1 MRSLNSYFVNN
12 LPLKAVVIRRHG
24 GPDVLSYEEVSNP
37 TPKKGH
43 VIVKV
48 DYCAVNHLDIWVRNG
63 LPGRKVSF
71 PHILGCDICGT
82 LVDDSG
88 GFKKNEKIVVYPAV
102 ESGVQRVSY
111 SIIGA
116 FGKYQGGYAE
126 FIQVPQQN
134 IIRKP
139 SWLSDEEACALNVSY
154 LIAWNMLDRSN
165 CKKNDIMLI
174 WGANSGVGSAAI
186 LLAKAKGIQVIT
198 VASDLKKLNRAKK
211 LGSDHVINRC
221 KSDIS
226 SEVLKYTKNEGVDAV
241 IDHVGAKTW
250 PVSLNVLKVGG
261 KMLACGTT
269 TGSEATINIR
279 EFYSKEAQII
289 GAYLGSKSQL
299 VSLHKFMKLKSMKP
313 IIDSVFEL
321 KDARLAHERMEQSNQ
336 FGKIILK
343 I

>member
-1 MRSLNSYFVNN
+1 
-12 LPLKAVVIRRHG
+12 LKAVVIRKHG
-24 GPDVLSYEEVSNP
+24 GPDVLSYEDVKNP
-37 TPKKGH
+37 TPKKDH
-43 VIVKV
+43 VVVKV
-48 DYCAVNHLDIWVRNG
+48 DYCAINHLDIWVRNG
-63 LPGRKVSF
+63 LPGKKVSF

-88 GFKKNEKIVVYPAV
+88 SFKKNEKVVVYPAI
-102 ESGVQRVSY
+102 ESGVPRVSY

-126 FIQVPQQN
+126 FVQVPQEN

-139 SWLSDEEACALNVSY
+139 PWLTDEEACVLNISY
-154 LIAWNMLDRSN
+154 LTAWNMLERSD
-165 CKKNDIMLI
+165 CKKNDTMLI

-198 VASDLKKLNRAKK
+198 VASDIKKINQAKK
-211 LGSDHVINRC
+211 LGADNIVDRS

-250 PVSLNVLKVGG
+250 PISLNVLKIGG
-261 KMLACGTT
+261 KILACGTT

-279 EFYSKEAQII
+279 EFYSKEAHII
-289 GAYLGSKSQL
+289 GAYLGTKSQL
-299 VSLHKFMKLKSMKP
+299 VSLHKFMKLKKIKP
-313 IIDSVFEL
+313 LIDSIYKL
-321 KDARLAHERMEQSNQ
+321 KDARQAHEKMEQSNQ

>member
-1 MRSLNSYFVNN
+1 
-12 LPLKAVVIRRHG
+12 LKAVVIRKHG
-24 GPDVLSYEEVSNP
+24 GPDVLSYEDVKNP
-37 TPKKGH
+37 TLKKGH

-48 DYCAVNHLDIWVRNG
+48 DYCAVNHLDIWIRNG
-63 LPGRKVSF
+63 LPGKKVSF

-88 GFKKNEKIVVYPAV
+88 SFKKNEKVVVYPAI
-102 ESGVQRVSY
+102 ESGVPRVSY

-139 SWLSDEEACALNVSY
+139 SWLSDEESCALNVSY
-154 LIAWNMLDRSN
+154 LTAWNMLERSN

-198 VASDLKKLNRAKK
+198 VASDMKKINQAKK
-211 LGSDHVINRC
+211 LGADNIIDRS

-261 KMLACGTT
+261 KLLACGTT

-289 GAYLGSKSQL
+289 GAYLGTKSQL
-299 VSLHKFMKLKSMKP
+299 VSLHKFMKLKRIKP
-313 IIDSVFEL
+313 VIDSIYKL
-321 KDARLAHERMEQSNQ
+321 KDARQAHEKMDKSNQ

>member
-1 MRSLNSYFVNN
+1 M
-12 LPLKAVVIRRHG
+12 KAVVIRKHG
-24 GPDVLSYEEVSNP
+24 GPDVLSYENVKNP
-37 TPKKGH
+37 IPKKDH

-63 LPGRKVSF
+63 LPERKVSF
-71 PHILGCDICGT
+71 PHILGCDISGT
-82 LVDDSG
+82 LVEDFGS
-88 GFKKNEKIVVYPAV
+88 FKKNEKVVVYPAV
-102 ESGVQRVSY
+102 ESGVPRVSY

-126 FIQVPQQN
+126 FIQVPQHN
-134 IIRKP
+134 IVRKP
-139 SWLSDEEACALNVSY
+139 SWFSDKEACALNVSY
-154 LIAWNMLDRSN
+154 LTAWNMLERSS

-186 LLAKAKGIQVIT
+186 LLAKAKGIQIIT
-198 VASDLKKLNRAKK
+198 VVSDTKKLNRAKK
-211 LGSDHVINRC
+211 LGADHVIDRS

-261 KMLACGTT
+261 KILACGTT
-269 TGSEATINIR
+269 TGSDATINIR
-279 EFYSKEAQII
+279 TFYSKEAQII

-299 VSLHKFMKLKSMKP
+299 VSLHKFMKLKRIKP
-313 IIDSVFEL
+313 LIDSVFEL

>member
-1 MRSLNSYFVNN
+1 
-12 LPLKAVVIRRHG
+12 LKAVVIRKHG
-24 GPDVLSYEEVSNP
+24 GPDVLSYEDVKNP
-37 TPKKGH
+37 APKKGH

-48 DYCAVNHLDIWVRNG
+48 DYCAVNHLDVWVRNG
-63 LPGRKVSF
+63 LLGKKVSF

-82 LVDDSG
+82 LIDNSG
-88 GFKKNEKIVVYPAV
+88 SFKKNEKVVVYPAV
-102 ESGVQRVSY
+102 ESGVPRVSY

-126 FIQVPQQN
+126 FVQVPQEN

-139 SWLSDEEACALNVSY
+139 SWLTDEEACVLNVSY
-154 LIAWNMLDRSN
+154 LTAWNMLERSN

-198 VASDLKKLNRAKK
+198 VASDIKKINQAKK
-211 LGSDHVINRC
+211 LGADNIIDRS

-250 PVSLNVLKVGG
+250 PISLNVLKIGG

-289 GAYLGSKSQL
+289 GIYLGTKSQL
-299 VSLHKFMKLKSMKP
+299 VSLHKFMKLKRIKP
-313 IIDSVFEL
+313 LIDSIYKL
-321 KDARLAHERMEQSNQ
+321 KDTRQAHEKMDESNQ

>member
-1 MRSLNSYFVNN
+1 M
-12 LPLKAVVIRRHG
+12 KAVVIRKHG
-24 GPDVLSYEEVSNP
+24 GPDVLSYEEVKNP

-63 LPGRKVSF
+63 LPGKKISF

-82 LVDDSG
+82 LVDGFGS
-88 GFKKNEKIVVYPAV
+88 FKKNEKVVVYPAV
-102 ESGVQRVSY
+102 ESGVPRVSY
-111 SIIGA
+111 SIIGG
-116 FGKYQGGYAE
+116 FGMHQGGYAE
-126 FIQVPQQN
+126 FIQVPHQN
-134 IIRKP
+134 IVKKP
-139 SWLSDEEACALNVSY
+139 SWFSNEEVCALNVSY
-154 LIAWNMLDRSN
+154 LTAWNMLEKSN
-165 CKKNDIMLI
+165 CKKNDSMLI

-198 VASDLKKLNRAKK
+198 IASDMKKINQAKK
-211 LGSDHVINRC
+211 LGADHVIDRS

-241 IDHVGAKTW
+241 IDHVGTKTW
-250 PVSLNVLKVGG
+250 PVSLNVLKVDG

-279 EFYSKEAQII
+279 EFYSKEARII
-289 GAYLGSKSQL
+289 GAYLGTKSQL
-299 VSLHKFMKLKSMKP
+299 VSLHKFMKLKRIKP
-313 IIDSVFEL
+313 LIDSIYKL
-321 KDARLAHERMEQSNQ
+321 KDARQAHEKMEQSNQ